1 MFRRTI
7 AAMMAAGVA
16 LAGASGAL
24 AAGDAKEV
32 RSVNGSWEG
41 VFGTFDRAQLQ
52 RGFQVYKE
60 VCSSCHAMSLMHYR
74 NLGERGGPFYD
85 PKFPNANDNPV
96 VKAIA
101 AEYTVAGLDADGL
114 AIERPA
120 LPSDRFKAPF
130 ESRGIAM
137 QANGGAYPP
146 DLSVITKARHG
157 GADYIYS
164 LITGYD
170 VPPPADKKI
179 PAGKHYNPYMAGGVI
194 SMGPQL
200 MDDRVSY
207 SATDANA
214 GVKPTVDQMGRDIA
228 AFLAWAGDPKQT
240 IRKQTGVASMA
251 FLLILTILLW
261 FSYKSVWR
269 HVEH

>member
-1 MFRRTI
+1 MFRRFMI
-7 AAMMAAGVA
+7 AVLAAGVS
-16 LAGASGAL
+16 LAGAGGAL
-24 AAGDAKEV
+24 AAGGAKDP
-32 RSVNGSWEG
+32 RPVNGSWEG

-52 RGFQVYKE
+52 RGFQIYKE
-60 VCSSCHAMSLMHYR
+60 VCSSCHAMNLLHYR
-74 NLGERGGPFYD
+74 NLGERGGPFFD
-85 PKFPNANDNPV
+85 PKYPNANDNPV

-101 AEYTVAGLDADGL
+101 AEYTIAALDADGL

-130 ESRGIAM
+130 ESKGIAM

-157 GADYIYS
+157 GADYLYS
-164 LITGYD
+164 LLTGYD
-170 VPPPADKKI
+170 QTPPADKKV
-179 PAGKHYNPYMAGGVI
+179 PDGKHYNPYMGGGI
-194 SMGPQL
+194 IAMGPQL
-200 MDDRVSY
+200 MDDRVTY
-207 SATDANA
+207 ADTEANK
-214 GVKPTVDQMGRDIA
+214 GIKPTVDQMGKDVA
-228 AFLAWAGDPKQT
+228 AFMAWAGDPKQT
-240 IRKQTGVASMA
+240 IRKQTGVAAMA